1 MRCVYAPTMLMR
13 LITLVFGRIRL
24 RRAYRYLYS
33 GSGMVLRHMV
43 HLMHLWQREAGQRAW
58 GEFASRRRAARGTQR
73 AAVAWILDRNRIQKT
88 R

>member
-24 RRAYRYLYS
+24 RRAYS

-58 GEFASRRRAARGTQR
+58 GEFASRRRAARGTLKR
-73 AAVAWILDRNRIQKT
+73 L
-88 R
+88 